1 MTRSEI
7 PSHSPAR
14 RFISGEGTDE
24 RTWNAATSL
33 ALLPLGDVAEWAER
47 YRRIWLLS
55 PHPDDEIMA
64 LGGAL
69 SRLSALGADL
79 HIIAVTDGEA
89 SHVGSETWPA
99 DRLAATRPQEML
111 RGLDRLDIAAEV
123 VRLGLPDGR
132 VGAHRQDLLKALVE
146 RVGDED
152 LLLATCR
159 FDGHPDHEACG
170 DVAALAAELTG
181 AKVYEYPVWLWHWAR
196 PDDKVVPWNRARRLP
211 IDADLVERKRIAI
224 NEFASQIERDGPREP
239 QLPPYVLSR
248 FLRPYEVVFT

>member
-14 RFISGEGTDE
+14 RFIRGVGTDE
-24 RTWNAATSL
+24 PTWNAATSL
-33 ALLPLGDVAEWAER
+33 AALPVADVADWTQR
-47 YRRIWLLS
+47 YRRIWVLA

-79 HIIAVTDGEA
+79 HIVAVTDGEA
-89 SHVGSETWPA
+89 SHVASDVWPA
-99 DRLAATRPQEML
+99 ARLAATRPQEMQ
-111 RGLDRLDIAAEV
+111 RGLDRLDVRAEV
-123 VRLGLPDGR
+123 TRLGLPDGR

-170 DVAALAAELTG
+170 DVAVLAAELTG
-181 AKVYEYPVWLWHWAR
+181 AQVHEYPVWLWHWSR
-196 PDDKVVPWNRARRLP
+196 PDDHVVPWNRARRLP
-211 IDADLVERKRIAI
+211 IDAQILARKRTAM
-224 NEFASQIERDGPREP
+224 NEFTSQIERDGPRDA